1 MDSIFARDADVARIT
16 GAAAVAA
23 SSGAA
28 EFAGWLTL
36 AEAAERYG
44 LKRERLRRATLK
56 GRLPA
61 HKIGAG
67 KSLPWLVKPEEVER
81 FLRES
86 RRGPK
91 KRGPGRGD

>member
-1 MDSIFARDADVARIT
+1 MSKGD
-16 GAAAVAA
+16 
-23 SSGAA
+23 AA
-28 EFAGWLTL
+28 ELAGWLTL

-44 LKRERLRRATLK
+44 VKRERLRRATLE

-61 HKIGAG
+61 HKVGTG
-67 KSLPWLVKPEEVER
+67 KSLPWLVKPQELER

-91 KRGPGRGD
+91 RRGERL

>member
-1 MDSIFARDADVARIT
+1 MSE
-16 GAAAVAA
+16 
-23 SSGAA
+23 SGAA
-28 EFAGWLTL
+28 EFAGWVTL

-44 LKRERLRRATLK
+44 VKRERLRRATLE

-61 HKIGAG
+61 HKVAAG
-67 KSLPWLVKPEEVER
+67 KSLPWLVKPGEVER

-91 KRGPGRGD
+91 PKAVRASVPT